1 MDKSTNSVFFL
12 FFISVMIKNK
22 NKNKTGITPKNTIK
36 DRSDEWGSKKE
47 SGLLM
52 TTSPYNCPKFKGP
65 EPARS
70 SIKVG
75 LYLEKNNPHI
85 SDLLRKNARTLNKEN
100 NQENKDLLS

>member
-1 MDKSTNSVFFL
+1 LLL
-12 FFISVMIKNK
+12 FFINALINRANK
-22 NKNKTGITPKNTIK
+22 NRIGITPKNTIK
-36 DRSDEWGSKKE
+36 DRSDECGSKKE

-65 EPARS
+65 EPTRS

-100 NQENKDLLS
+100 NPENKDLLS